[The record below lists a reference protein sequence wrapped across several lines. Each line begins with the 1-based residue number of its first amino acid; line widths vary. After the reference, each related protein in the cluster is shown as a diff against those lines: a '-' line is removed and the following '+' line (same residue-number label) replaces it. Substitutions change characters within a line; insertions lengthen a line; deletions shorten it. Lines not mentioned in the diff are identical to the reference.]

1 MNYNVKMHDDV
12 ELNKLILLLLLNHN
26 PIPTYNINEK
36 IKDIVKYLLRR
47 LYIIT

>member
-1 MNYNVKMHDDV
+1 MNYNVKMLDDV
-12 ELNKLILLLLLNHN
+12 ELNKLILLLLLTHK
-26 PIPTYNINEK
+26 PTPVYNINEK